1 MHYISVIAMFKN
13 ETMNLKVWLEHYLW
27 QGVDHFYLIDN
38 GSTDNP
44 MSLLEDY
51 INRGIV
57 SYHYWEGR
65 HQQTTYIR
73 QLFDVE
79 NLKQNTYWLIHC
91 DLDEFF
97 YGKNKKLKILLQELD
112 QHANIIY
119 CNWLMFGH
127 ENLIEHPDDIRKSI
141 FHREPNKHVLTKCIF
156 KPRVLNNSSQ
166 IELHSITD
174 HPEDIGQRFTRVE
187 TEFIILNHYPIQ
199 SLKFFTEVKMKRGD
213 GQWSHHENTR
223 DMNYF
228 HNYNVNCTYY
238 DDVLSNLIINPPDG
252 Y

>member
-1 MHYISVIAMFKN
+1 MHFISVFAQFKN

-44 MSLLEDY
+44 WSILEDY
-51 INRGIV
+51 VNRGIV

-65 HQQTTYIR
+65 HQQTAYMR

-79 NLKQNTYWLIHC
+79 NLKHNTYWLINS

-97 YGKNKKLKILLQELD
+97 YGRYKKLKVVLQELE
-112 QHANIIY
+112 QHANVIY

-127 ENLIEHPDDIRKSI
+127 ENLIEHPEDIRQSI
-141 FHREPNKHVLTKCIF
+141 LHREPNMHILTKCIY
-156 KPRVLNNSSQ
+156 KPKVINNSSQ
-166 IELHSITD
+166 IEVHSISD
-174 HPEDIGQRFTRVE
+174 HHEDIGQRHIRVE
-187 TEFIILNHYPIQ
+187 NEFILLNHYPIQ
-199 SLKFFTEVKMKRGD
+199 SLNFFKEVKMKRGD
-213 GQWSHHENTR
+213 IAWAHHENTR

-228 HNYNVNCTYY
+228 HNYNVNCSYN
-238 DDVLSNLIINPPDG
+238 DDTLRNLIVNPPEG